1 VKGLN
6 SGFRGNGSQTTGF
19 YGDAELFS
27 GSYHWDS
34 GAGMD
39 VTLKFGTIVISIKS
53 LEREQQ
59 PALLVNWC
67 EVFVLLAF
75 LFHPV
80 LHLVDERYQRA
91 RLQGGTRRG
100 FFNDVLCLTKY
111 LLFESWHHLLDFML
125 DDAIPMALVNSS

>member
-1 VKGLN
+1 MIGSLSRRRTGEVKTTQQ
-6 SGFRGNGSQTTGF
+6 RVWNGR
-19 YGDAELFS
+19 YYDIWDYR
-27 GSYHWDS
+27 YHNQ
-34 GAGMD
+34 
-39 VTLKFGTIVISIKS
+39 VPL
-53 LEREQQ
+53 REQQ